1 MTLVD
6 ARMTVNRYE
15 QEYHALLADY
25 GQAAAE
31 LEMTVGRELPRSAT
45 TLTED
50 R

>member
-15 QEYHALLADY
+15 QELYALLADY
-25 GQAAAE
+25 GRALAE
-31 LEMTVGRELPRSAT
+31 LEMTVGRELPIAAA
-45 TLTED
+45 TLTEE